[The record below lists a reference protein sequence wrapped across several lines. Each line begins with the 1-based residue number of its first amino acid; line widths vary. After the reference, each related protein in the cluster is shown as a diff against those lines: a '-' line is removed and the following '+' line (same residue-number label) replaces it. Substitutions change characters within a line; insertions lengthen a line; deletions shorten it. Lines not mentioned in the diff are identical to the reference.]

1 VTGKS
6 LLLRNVSR
14 ATVRNQFNRLALGG
28 TRLSAYE
35 FSYTYPSP
43 RGGPRVGE
51 SAQPDLNVVPESQ
64 PPTNVH
70 VIIGRNGVGKSRLLN
85 RFENALIRPDSD
97 GHGRIDFASDADL
110 LLTQVSEQFST
121 ISSRSRSAPS
131 MTSSRSAAARTGRAG
146 SATRISG

>member
-1 VTGKS
+1 MGPGSVNPPS
-6 LLLRNVSR
+6 L
-14 ATVRNQFNRLALGG
+14 TF
-28 TRLSAYE
+28 
-35 FSYTYPSP
+35 
-43 RGGPRVGE
+43 
-51 SAQPDLNVVPESQ
+51 NVVPESQ

-97 GHGRIDFASDADL
+97 GHGRIDFASDAGL
-110 LLTQVSEQFST
+110 LLTQASEQFST